1 MTRRIAY
8 VANSRS
14 GSHRG
19 RQIDDAVIS
28 RFVRAGAEVE
38 VVEAPTAHL
47 VAERI
52 RTAIA
57 AGADTVV
64 TAGGDGS
71 ARLVTQTIA
80 ETDVALGL
88 IPTGSGNDAARALGL
103 PRHSP
108 LQAADLILHG
118 APRSLDLGKVG
129 PTWFLTIMAAGF
141 DAVTHD
147 RAGRMSFPPG
157 PSVYTAAVLRELPRF
172 APRSYV
178 LDIDG
183 EQRQLEAMLVAVAN
197 TESYGGGLR
206 MCAGAD
212 PADGYFDV
220 VIIHPATRLELL
232 RMFPKVRNGSHIGHP
247 AYERLRARRI
257 TVAAAGVAA
266 YADGERLGAL
276 PLTATC
282 VSGALKVYA
291 PH

>member
-8 VANSRS
+8 VAKSRE
-14 GSHRG
+14 GSHHS

-28 RFVRAGAEVE
+28 RFVRGGAEVE
-38 VVEAPTAHL
+38 VIEAPTAHL
-47 VAERI
+47 VSERI
-52 RTAIA
+52 RVAITS
-57 AGADTVV
+57 GADTVV

-71 ARLVTQTIA
+71 AHLVCQLVA
-80 ETDVALGL
+80 ETDAALGL

-103 PRHSP
+103 PRQSP

-118 APRSLDLGKVG
+118 TPRSLDLGKVG

-141 DAVTHD
+141 DAITHD
-147 RAGRMSFPPG
+147 RAGRMRFPPG
-157 PSVYTAAVLRELPRF
+157 PSVYSAAVLRELPRF
-172 APRSYV
+172 TPRSYV

-183 EQRQLEAMLVAVAN
+183 EQRQVEAMLVAVGN

-212 PADGYFDV
+212 PTDGYFDV
-220 VIIHPATRLELL
+220 VIIHPTTRLEMLKI
-232 RMFPKVRNGSHIGHP
+232 FPKVRNGGHLGHP
-247 AYERLRARRI
+247 AYERVRARRI